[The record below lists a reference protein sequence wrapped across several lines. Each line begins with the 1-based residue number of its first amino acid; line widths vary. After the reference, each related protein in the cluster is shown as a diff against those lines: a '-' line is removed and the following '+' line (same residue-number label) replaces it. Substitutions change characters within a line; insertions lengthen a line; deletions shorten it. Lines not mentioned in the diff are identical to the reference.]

1 MKRKTELENYSPKQF
16 IKRNENQIPEEEKA
30 ECADFV
36 FDNNGNLDDLKNKAF
51 LFSKIVK
58 GLIKVND

>member
-1 MKRKTELENYSPKQF
+1 MKRKIELENYSSEQF

-30 ECADFV
+30 QCADFV
-36 FDNNGNLDDLKNKAF
+36 FGNNGNLDDLKNKAF

-58 GLIKVND
+58 GLVNIND